1 MQDYDAQFKNLAKDA
16 PEGTNSPVMPAML
29 DGSTELKFRCHRGV
43 KCWNACCSNID
54 ITLTP
59 YDILRLKNRLGLSS
73 GEFLQQYTV
82 PFEMDKDGTPGVKLR
97 CIEGGTACQFMVEEG
112 CSVYQD
118 RPTACRYYPV
128 ALLSVRN
135 SDEYVDRLTFALVKE
150 DTCFGHQ
157 EPDTQTIDEYRA
169 AQGAI
174 EYDEKG
180 RGWRQLVLKK
190 KSAGPAIGK
199 PPMITNQLFFMVNY
213 DLDRFRAFVISD
225 SFNKTYE
232 IPVEQMAELVADD
245 EKLMQF
251 GFDFLRHVLFGEKCL
266 TEREGAY
273 EARMDRL
280 KAKAE
285 QIRAEFEANR
295 EKIEDEKYCA
305 PPGQPGDCGC
315 GGND

>member
-1 MQDYDAQFKNLAKDA
+1 MEDYDLRFKNLADDA
-16 PEGTNSPVMPAML
+16 PFADSPVMPTML
-29 DGSTELKFRCHRGV
+29 AGDTELKFRCHRGV

-59 YDILRLKNRLGLSS
+59 YDIMRLKNRFGISS
-73 GEFLQQYTV
+73 GEFLQKYTV

-97 CIEGGTACQFMVEEG
+97 CVDGGTACQFMVPEG
-112 CSVYQD
+112 CSVYED

-157 EPDTQTIDEYRA
+157 EPDTQTIDQYRE
-169 AQGAI
+169 AQGAR

-180 RGWRQLVLKK
+180 RGWRQLILKK

-199 PPMITNQLFFMVNY
+199 PPAITNQLFFMASY

-225 SFNKTYE
+225 SFNKTYD
-232 IPVEQMAELVADD
+232 IPVEEMAELVADD
-245 EKLMQF
+245 EKLLAF
-251 GFDFLRHVLFGEKCL
+251 GDRFLRQVLFNERSID
-266 TEREGAY
+266 EREGVY
-273 EARMDRL
+273 EARRDRL

-285 QIRAEFEANR
+285 EIRAEFVANR
-295 EKIEDEKYCA
+295 DKVEDEKYCA

-315 GGND
+315 GDGEG

>member
-1 MQDYDAQFKNLAKDA
+1 MQDYDAQFKNLADDA
-16 PEGTNSPVMPAML
+16 PFEQMPVMPNML
-29 DGSTELKFRCHRGV
+29 DGDSQLKFRCHRGV

-59 YDILRLKNRLGLSS
+59 YDILRLKNHLGMSS
-73 GEFLQQYTV
+73 GEFLQKYTV
-82 PFEMDKDGTPGVKLR
+82 PYEIDKDGTPGVKLR
-97 CIEGGTACQFMVEEG
+97 SVDGGTACQFMVEEG

-128 ALLSVRN
+128 ALLSVRR
-135 SDEYVDRLTFALVKE
+135 SDEYVDRLSFALVQEK
-150 DTCFGHQ
+150 TCFGHQ
-157 EPDTQTIDEYRA
+157 EPDTQTIDQYREG
-169 AQGAI
+169 QGAT

-180 RGWRQLVLKK
+180 RGWRQLILKK

-199 PPMITNQLFFMVNY
+199 PPVITNQLFFMANY

-225 SFNKTYE
+225 SFNKTYD

-245 EKLMQF
+245 EKLMAF

-266 TEREGAY
+266 TEKDGAY
-273 EARMDRL
+273 EARIERL

-285 QIRAEFEANR
+285 AIRAEFEANR
-295 EKIEDEKYCA
+295 DQIEDEKYCA

-315 GGND
+315 GSES

>member
-1 MQDYDAQFKNLAKDA
+1 MEDYDLRFKNLAEDA
-16 PEGTNSPVMPAML
+16 PFDNSPVAPTML
-29 DGSTELKFRCHRGV
+29 SGDTPLQFRCHRGV

-59 YDILRLKNRLGLSS
+59 YDILRLKNRLGMSS
-73 GEFLQQYTV
+73 GEFLQKYTV

-97 CIEGGTACQFMVEEG
+97 CVEGGTACQFMVPEG
-112 CSVYQD
+112 CSVYED

-128 ALLSVRN
+128 ALLSVRK
-135 SDEYVDRLTFALVKE
+135 SDEFVDRLSFALVKE

-169 AQGAI
+169 GQGAT

-190 KSAGPAIGK
+190 KSAGPAVGK
-199 PPMITNQLFFMVNY
+199 PPMISNQLFFMASY
-213 DLDRFRAFVISD
+213 DLDRFRAFVISE
-225 SFNKTYE
+225 SFNKTYN
-232 IPVEQMAELVADD
+232 ISVEEMAELVADD
-245 EKLMQF
+245 EKLLAF
-251 GFDFLRHVLFGEKCL
+251 GDRFLRQVLFN
-266 TEREGAY
+266 ERSIEEHEGVY
-273 EARMDRL
+273 EARRERL

-285 QIRAEFEANR
+285 AIRAEFIANR
-295 EKIEDEKYCA
+295 DKIEDEKYCA

-315 GGND
+315 GSES

>member
-1 MQDYDAQFKNLAKDA
+1 MQDYDDRFKNLAEDA
-16 PEGTNSPVMPAML
+16 PFQQNPVMPTML
-29 DGSTELKFRCHRGV
+29 DGGTELKFRCHRGV

-59 YDILRLKNRLGLSS
+59 YDILRLKNHFGISS
-73 GEFLQQYTV
+73 GEFLQKYTV
-82 PFEMDKDGTPGVKLR
+82 PYEIDKDGTPGVKLR
-97 CIEGGTACQFMVEEG
+97 AVEGGTACQFMVDEG
-112 CSVYQD
+112 CSVYEN

-135 SDEYVDRLTFALVKE
+135 SDEYVDRLTFALVQEK
-150 DTCFGHQ
+150 TCFGHQ
-157 EPDTQTIDEYRA
+157 EPNTQTIDEYRA
-169 AQGAI
+169 AQGAN

-180 RGWRQLVLKK
+180 RGWRQLILKK

-225 SFNKTYE
+225 SFNKTYD

-245 EKLMQF
+245 EKLLQF
-251 GFDFLRHVLFGEKCL
+251 GTDFLRHVLFGEKCL

-273 EARMDRL
+273 EARKDRL
-280 KAKAE
+280 KTKAE